1 MTREGRQNLRK
12 VARERD
18 KSQAHAKFH
27 LAQADMDLGE
37 AKERRA
43 AADKAKAKAAERRV
57 MLEELDL
64 VLSLERLQDE
74 GPGCFTVKQIQAQIA
89 WHRTIGQ
96 DVHIPTGV
104 HRKKKVEVWDI
115 MVRAVRRHL
124 RGTSAAAGECFTMKH

>member
-1 MTREGRQNLRK
+1 MSHEGRRNLRK

-18 KSQAHAKFH
+18 RGQAHAKFN

-43 AADKAKAKAAERRV
+43 AADKTKAKAAERQS
-57 MLEELDL
+57 MLEKLNL
-64 VLSLERLQDE
+64 ILSLERLQGE
-74 GPGCFTVKQIQAQIA
+74 GPGCYTVKQIQAQIA

-96 DVHIPTGV
+96 DAHIPTGV
-104 HRKKKVEVWDI
+104 HKKKKADLWVI

-124 RGTSAAAGECFTMKH
+124 HGTSAAAGDHLTVKC